1 MNESFLK
8 VLVSLVCI
16 EQPVEN
22 CILSAVVL
30 KVSGN
35 SCLAFLRMTKTST
48 DNR

>member
-1 MNESFLK
+1 MSFLK
-8 VLVSLVCI
+8 VLVSLVCV

-22 CILSAVVL
+22 CFLSAVVL

-35 SCLAFLRMTKTST
+35 SSLAFLRMTKTST